1 MKISTA
7 LLKKVHGGTSGGGDK
22 TDPPDKQARMPTLGT
37 GRVSG
42 GGDKT
47 EPPSFGETHP

>member
-1 MKISTA
+1 MKIPTA

-22 TDPPDKQARMPTLGT
+22 TDPPEAQARMSKTSTRP
-37 GRVSG
+37 VSG